1 MESRELEG
9 FSVKLKNTRFGLL
22 LYELDLDLYCMSY
35 GDQRNSFHLRAR
47 WATQKTSS
55 NIFLENIIKLC
66 HVK

>member
-1 MESRELEG
+1 MVSRELEG
-9 FSVKLKNTRFGLL
+9 LSVKLKNTRFGLL

-55 NIFLENIIKLC
+55 NIFLKNKRKLC
-66 HVK
+66 YVR